1 MSANAVTTANKPRSE
16 RSPTAEILRRF
27 RRHRL
32 AMVGV
37 IILGVIVFASVF
49 APWLTPYEPNRINL
63 RDRSQPPSMEH
74 WLGTD
79 RTGRDILTRL
89 LYAGR
94 ISLAVGVAAVAISLV
109 VGTLLGAV
117 AGHFGGLVDSAIM
130 RAVDVV
136 MTFPSIIVLLS
147 LAAIVGPG
155 IVQTIL
161 IVGLLGSPIP
171 CRLVRSRMLSL
182 REQEFVT
189 AARGL
194 GASDSR
200 IILKHLLPNSIDVL
214 IVYATLGIA
223 SAILLEAG
231 LSFLGLGVQPP
242 TASWGNMIN
251 VARNISYLEGY
262 PWEWMPAGVAIV
274 LTVLA
279 INFIGDGLRDA
290 FDPRS
295 KH

>member
-1 MSANAVTTANKPRSE
+1 MDNTALSLKTKPG
-16 RSPTAEILRRF
+16 SPSAEIFKRF

-37 IILGVIVFASVF
+37 VILSLIVLASVF
-49 APWLTPYEPNRINL
+49 APVLSPYDPNRVNL
-63 RDRSQPPSMEH
+63 SQRSQPPSLQH
-74 WLGTD
+74 WFGTD
-79 RTGRDILTRL
+79 RTGRDVLTRV

-94 ISLAVGVAAVAISLV
+94 ISLTVGVVAVTISLL
-109 VGTLLGAV
+109 VGTVLGAV
-117 AGHFGGLVDSAIM
+117 AGHFGGWVDTLIM

-136 MTFPSIIVLLS
+136 MTFPAIIILLS

-155 IVQTIL
+155 ITQTML

-182 REQEFVT
+182 REQEFVM
-189 AARGL
+189 AAKAL
-194 GASDSR
+194 GATDSR
-200 IILKHLLPNSIDVL
+200 IILKHALPNSFDVL

-242 TASWGNMIN
+242 TASWGNMLN

-262 PWEWMPAGVAIV
+262 PWEWMPAGAAIV

-295 KH
+295 KQ

>member
-1 MSANAVTTANKPRSE
+1 MDNPALPLKTKPS
-16 RSPTAEILRRF
+16 SPSAEIFKRF

-37 IILGVIVFASVF
+37 VILSLIVFASVF
-49 APWLTPYEPNRINL
+49 APVLSPYDPNRVNL
-63 RDRSQPPSMEH
+63 RERSQPPSLQH

-79 RTGRDILTRL
+79 RTGRDVLTRV

-94 ISLAVGVAAVAISLV
+94 ISLMVGVVAVTISLL
-109 VGTLLGAV
+109 VGTVLGAV
-117 AGHFGGLVDSAIM
+117 AGHFGGWVDSLIM

-136 MTFPSIIVLLS
+136 MTFPAIIILLS

-155 IVQTIL
+155 IVQTML

-189 AARGL
+189 AARAL

-200 IILKHLLPNSIDVL
+200 IILKHALPNSFDVL

-242 TASWGNMIN
+242 TASWGNMLN

-295 KH
+295 KT

>member
-1 MSANAVTTANKPRSE
+1 MDNAALPLKTKPS
-16 RSPTAEILRRF
+16 SPSAEIFKRF

-37 IILGVIVFASVF
+37 VILSLIVLASVF
-49 APWLTPYEPNRINL
+49 APVLSPYDPNRVNL
-63 RDRSQPPSMEH
+63 RERSQPPSLQH

-79 RTGRDILTRL
+79 RTGRDVLTRV

-94 ISLAVGVAAVAISLV
+94 ISLTVGVVAVTISLL
-109 VGTLLGAV
+109 VGTVLGAV
-117 AGHFGGLVDSAIM
+117 AGHFGGWVDTLIM

-136 MTFPSIIVLLS
+136 MTFPAIIILLS

-155 IVQTIL
+155 ITQTML

-182 REQEFVT
+182 REQEFIT
-189 AARGL
+189 AAKAL
-194 GASDSR
+194 GATDSR
-200 IILKHLLPNSIDVL
+200 IILKHALPNSFDVL

-242 TASWGNMIN
+242 TASWGNMLN

-295 KH
+295 KQ

>member
-1 MSANAVTTANKPRSE
+1 MEHSALPLKTKPS
-16 RSPTAEILRRF
+16 SPSAEIFKRF

-37 IILGVIVFASVF
+37 VILSLIFFASVF
-49 APWLTPYEPNRINL
+49 APVLSPYDPNRVNL
-63 RDRSQPPSMEH
+63 RERSQPPSAQH

-79 RTGRDILTRL
+79 RTGRDVLTRV

-94 ISLAVGVAAVAISLV
+94 ISLMVGVVAVTISLL

-117 AGHFGGLVDSAIM
+117 AGHFGGWVDSLIM

-136 MTFPSIIVLLS
+136 MTFPAIIILLS

-155 IVQTIL
+155 IVQTML

-189 AARGL
+189 AARAL

-200 IILKHLLPNSIDVL
+200 IILKHALPNSFDVL

-242 TASWGNMIN
+242 TASWGNMLN

-295 KH
+295 KQ

>member
-1 MSANAVTTANKPRSE
+1 MDNTALSLKTKPG
-16 RSPTAEILRRF
+16 SPSVEIFKRF

-37 IILGVIVFASVF
+37 VILSLIVLASVF
-49 APWLTPYEPNRINL
+49 APVLSPYDPNRVNL
-63 RDRSQPPSMEH
+63 RQRSQPPSLQH

-79 RTGRDILTRL
+79 RTGRDVLTRV

-94 ISLAVGVAAVAISLV
+94 ISLTVGVVAVTISLL
-109 VGTLLGAV
+109 VGTVLGAV
-117 AGHFGGLVDSAIM
+117 AGHFGGWVDTLIM

-136 MTFPSIIVLLS
+136 MTFPAIIILLS

-155 IVQTIL
+155 ITQTML

-189 AARGL
+189 AAKAL
-194 GASDSR
+194 GATDSR
-200 IILKHLLPNSIDVL
+200 IILKHALPNSFDVL

-242 TASWGNMIN
+242 TASWGNMLN

-295 KH
+295 KQ

>member
-1 MSANAVTTANKPRSE
+1 MDNPALPLKTKPS
-16 RSPTAEILRRF
+16 SPSAEIFKRF

-37 IILGVIVFASVF
+37 VILSLIVFASVF
-49 APWLTPYEPNRINL
+49 APVLSPYDPKRVNL
-63 RDRSQPPSMEH
+63 RERSQPPSLQH

-79 RTGRDILTRL
+79 RTGRDVLTRV

-94 ISLAVGVAAVAISLV
+94 ISLMVGVVAVTISLL
-109 VGTLLGAV
+109 VGTVLGAV
-117 AGHFGGLVDSAIM
+117 AGHFGGWVDSLIM

-136 MTFPSIIVLLS
+136 MTFPAIIILLS

-155 IVQTIL
+155 IVQTML

-189 AARGL
+189 AARAL

-200 IILKHLLPNSIDVL
+200 IILKHALPNSFDVL

-242 TASWGNMIN
+242 TASWGNMLN

-295 KH
+295 KT

>member
-1 MSANAVTTANKPRSE
+1 MDNTALPLKTKPS
-16 RSPTAEILRRF
+16 SHSAEIFKRF

-32 AMVGV
+32 AMAGV
-37 IILGVIVFASVF
+37 VILSLIVLASVF
-49 APWLTPYEPNRINL
+49 APVLSPYDPNRVNL
-63 RDRSQPPSMEH
+63 RERSQPPSLQH

-79 RTGRDILTRL
+79 RTGRDILTRV

-94 ISLAVGVAAVAISLV
+94 ISLTVGVVAVSISLL

-117 AGHFGGLVDSAIM
+117 AGHFGGWVDSLIM

-136 MTFPSIIVLLS
+136 MTFPAIIILLS

-155 IVQTIL
+155 ITQTML

-189 AARGL
+189 AAKAL
-194 GASDSR
+194 GATDSR
-200 IILKHLLPNSIDVL
+200 IILKHALPNSLDVL

-242 TASWGNMIN
+242 TASWGNMLN

-295 KH
+295 KQ

>member
-1 MSANAVTTANKPRSE
+1 MDNTALPLKTKPS
-16 RSPTAEILRRF
+16 SPSAEIFKRF

-37 IILGVIVFASVF
+37 VILSLIVLASVF
-49 APWLTPYEPNRINL
+49 APVLSPYDPNRVNL
-63 RDRSQPPSMEH
+63 RERSQPPSLQH

-79 RTGRDILTRL
+79 RTGRDVLTRV

-94 ISLAVGVAAVAISLV
+94 ISLTVGVVAVSISLL

-117 AGHFGGLVDSAIM
+117 AGHFGGWVDSLIM

-136 MTFPSIIVLLS
+136 MTFPAIIILLS

-155 IVQTIL
+155 ITQTML

-189 AARGL
+189 AAKAL
-194 GASDSR
+194 GATDSR
-200 IILKHLLPNSIDVL
+200 IILKHALPNSLDVL

-242 TASWGNMIN
+242 TASWGNMLN

-295 KH
+295 KQ